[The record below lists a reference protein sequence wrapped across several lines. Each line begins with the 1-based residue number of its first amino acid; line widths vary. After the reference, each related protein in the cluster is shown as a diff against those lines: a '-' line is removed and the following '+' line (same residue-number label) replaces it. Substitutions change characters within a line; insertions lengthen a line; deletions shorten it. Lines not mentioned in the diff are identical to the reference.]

1 MLSRAGVSVRDLEA
15 DRGLYVPEPARV
27 IRAEE
32 MTAAEKL
39 LEVER
44 LSGEPLGHE
53 PGQFVQVFVPGIGEA
68 PISISSAP
76 GGGTSFDL
84 CVRRVGTVTSALHRL
99 EAGSILGVRGPL
111 GHGFPMEEL
120 KDSDVL
126 VVGGGIGLVPL
137 RGVVQAILA
146 ERHAYGRVI
155 VFAGFKSPQEVLFR
169 DELAEW
175 DSRDDLEFYITI
187 DRPHPEWE
195 GHVGVITTL
204 FPEVSL
210 DAPRTKAVI
219 CGPPIMYR
227 FVLTECRLK
236 GIADEDMILS
246 LERRMR
252 CGVGKCGH
260 CQINNKYCCV
270 DGPVFKYSELKFM
283 WEAI

>member
-1 MLSRAGVSVRDLEA
+1 MAYKPGVDVHTIEPHTD
-15 DRGLYVPEPARV
+15 LYVPQPAKVLR
-27 IRAEE
+27 IEE
-32 MTAAEKL
+32 QTATEKL
-39 LEVER
+39 FEVE
-44 LSGEPLGHE
+44 LVSGEPLGHQ

-68 PISISSAP
+68 PISLASAP
-76 GGGTSFDL
+76 NGRTSFDI
-84 CVRRVGTVTSALHRL
+84 CVRRIGTVTSALHSL
-99 EAGSILGVRGPL
+99 SAGAVIGVRGPL
-111 GHGFPMEEL
+111 GRGFPMEEL
-120 KDSDVL
+120 KGRDVM

-137 RGVVQAILA
+137 RGVVQELLA
-146 ERHAYGRVI
+146 EREQYNRVMI
-155 VFAGFKSPQEVLFR
+155 LAGFKSPSEILFR

-175 DSRDDLEFYITI
+175 ERREDVEFHITI
-187 DRPHPEWE
+187 DRPHPEWD

-204 FPEVSL
+204 FPEISV
-210 DAPRTKAVI
+210 DPPKTKAVI
-219 CGPPIMYR
+219 VGPPIMYR
-227 FVLTECRLK
+227 FVITECRLK